1 MIWINIVFCVRM
13 APLWSWS
20 EEVRPRT
27 GKDEAISDDSEDR
40 DRSGG
45 AGRKQFVPFNR

>member
-1 MIWINIVFCVRM
+1 M
-13 APLWSWS
+13 APLWSWR

-27 GKDEAISDDSEDR
+27 GKDEAITGDSDKDSEDR